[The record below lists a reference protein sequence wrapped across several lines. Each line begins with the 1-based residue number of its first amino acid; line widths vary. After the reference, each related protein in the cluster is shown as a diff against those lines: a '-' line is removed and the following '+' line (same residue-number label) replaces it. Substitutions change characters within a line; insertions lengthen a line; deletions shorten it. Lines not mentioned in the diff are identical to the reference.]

1 MTVPQGG
8 KAIIINETGGSDKL
22 VYTESR
28 PVPKPGPG
36 QILVKNDYAGVN
48 FIDTYFRGG
57 LYPLASFP
65 HVLGQEGLGSVV
77 EANGN
82 DLGFK
87 EGDRVVWMAG
97 GSYAEYTA
105 VPAAR
110 TIKVPAGL
118 DEQHV
123 LGGFLMGMTALS
135 LIQEAY
141 PVKKGDKVLLHAAAG
156 AMGLLLSQ
164 LLRSL
169 GAYTIGTAGS
179 PERCQLA
186 KEAGAN
192 EVIDYNANP
201 GGEWVK
207 KVLGLTGGEGVD
219 VVYDSVGKTTWE
231 GSLEAV
237 KRKGKGMLSPCYLP
251 APVRTKSDFTNMN
264 VFVFVLLLVVY
275 WGNSSGP
282 VPPINLT
289 RLAPKSLSI
298 QRSTLM
304 AYIVT
309 RAEFE
314 TYANKAF
321 DLLKSGALN
330 VKVHKVYDL
339 KDAKQAHDDLE
350 GRKTSGKL
358 LLKI

>member
-1 MTVPQGG
+1 MTVPFVG
-8 KAIIINETGGSDKL
+8 KAIIIDETGGSDKL
-22 VYTESR
+22 VYTDSQ
-28 PVPKPGPG
+28 PAAKPASG

-48 FIDTYFRGG
+48 FIDTYFRSG
-57 LYPLASFP
+57 LYPLTSFP
-65 HVLGQEGLGSVV
+65 YVLGREGIGSVV
-77 EANGN
+77 DANGN

-87 EGDRVVWMAG
+87 EGDRVVWMAEG
-97 GSYAEYTA
+97 GYAEYTA
-105 VPAAR
+105 VPATRA
-110 TIKVPAGL
+110 IKVPTGL

-164 LLRSL
+164 LLRNL

-179 PERCQLA
+179 AERCQLA

-201 GGEWVK
+201 GEKWVK
-207 KVLGLTGGEGVD
+207 KVFELTGGEGVD

-237 KRKGKGMLSPCYLP
+237 KRKGK
-251 APVRTKSDFTNMN
+251 VI
-264 VFVFVLLLVVY
+264 Y

-282 VPPINLT
+282 VPPINIS

-298 QRSTLM
+298 QRATLM

-309 RAEFE
+309 RQELE

-321 DLLKSGALN
+321 DLIKSGELN
-330 VKVHKVYDL
+330 IKVHKVYDL
-339 KDAKQAHDDLE
+339 KDVKQAHDDLE